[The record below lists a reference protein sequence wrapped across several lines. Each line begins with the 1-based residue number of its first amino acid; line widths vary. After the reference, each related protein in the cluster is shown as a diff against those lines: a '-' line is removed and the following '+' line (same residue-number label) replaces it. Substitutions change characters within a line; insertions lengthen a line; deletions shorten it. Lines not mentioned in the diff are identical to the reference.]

1 MERREFFLGMGGA
14 TISISLAGC
23 SSNNTTETEPSDDD
37 TETEPSDDG
46 TELRGPEE
54 AVEHYDNAIDLL
66 GRNGDEFREVRQQV
80 VSDPES
86 VSFDSTGIA
95 SRTSEARTQL
105 DRAEAEDDGSL
116 SDAIETL
123 RRIASYQDT
132 LTEYNENYLNLMR
145 LLNTGLDEYFAGQYQ
160 PAIELL
166 EDAQHQIG
174 PTRSS
179 LELIETE
186 LDEVR
191 NAAERAET
199 GDELIQRIIMADE
212 DHTEIH
218 IELTIL
224 EDLLPARIAEVE
236 GDSSFDRGLDAF
248 EEESYTDARSHF
260 SDAESHFVT
269 GKNRLE
275 SIAVEEVTVY
285 IEQLIADTESLIC
298 EYEFSVDA
306 ADNFQQS
313 ANSMQNGDFE
323 QAEQHWEDAQTNLS
337 RIDTC

>member
-23 SSNNTTETEPSDDD
+23 GSDDTTGTEPSDD
-37 TETEPSDDG
+37 ETGP
-46 TELRGPEE
+46 RGPGE
-54 AVEHYDNAIDLL
+54 AVEYYDDAIELL
-66 GRNGDEFREVRQQV
+66 ERNSDEFREVRQQM

-86 VSFDSTGIA
+86 VDFDATAVA
-95 SRTSEARTQL
+95 SRTSEARSQL

-116 SDAIETL
+116 SDEIETL
-123 RRIASYQDT
+123 QRIASYQDT
-132 LTEYNENYLNLMR
+132 LTEYNEDYLTLTR
-145 LLNTGLDEYFAGQYQ
+145 LLNTGLDEYFAGQHR

-166 EDAQHQIG
+166 EDAQRQIE

-179 LELIETE
+179 LDLVEAELN
-186 LDEVR
+186 EVQ
-191 NAAERAET
+191 NAAERAEMS
-199 GDELIQRIIMADE
+199 DELIQSIIITDE
-212 DHTEIH
+212 NNTEIQ

-236 GDSSFDRGLDAF
+236 GDLSFERGFDAF
-248 EEESYTDARSHF
+248 EEESYTNARSHF

-269 GKNRLE
+269 GKTRLD
-275 SIAVEEVTVY
+275 SIAVEEVTIY
-285 IEQLIADTESLIC
+285 IEQLIADSESLIC